1 VKLRHLLVLLSA
13 GLIGPGAL
21 AQLAPTV
28 QPPPGALAPV
38 EELAEEAQR
47 QLFQS
52 ADQGPAGLG
61 GITGGSRG
69 GRKSAT
75 IATPKIDDP
84 ALWHKDSQHQL
95 AVMDVA
101 FGGATQ
107 TVIFELYPKDAPLT
121 VANFIDNVESGS
133 YKGLAFHRAVEGF
146 LVQTGDPLTADEGAR
161 ERWGTGGEAKTIPA
175 EIKRPHRKGAVAM
188 GRRSDAVNPSR
199 RSNGYQFY
207 FAVGNFTSLDG
218 RYTVFGQVVSG
229 MDVIERISKLPV
241 DSNDCP
247 IARVEIK
254 SIKIIDH
261 KGPLAPAP
269 EDGNGR
275 RASTK
280 PYAAKGFFERMLE
293 RVW

>member
-1 VKLRHLLVLLSA
+1 VKFRQFLVYLGVCL
-13 GLIGPGAL
+13 PGFGAF
-21 AQLAPTV
+21 AQLAPTA

-47 QLFQS
+47 QLFNA
-52 ADQGPAGLG
+52 ADQPPASGTAG
-61 GITGGSRG
+61 RG

-75 IATPKIDDP
+75 ITTQKLEDP
-84 ALWHKDSQHQL
+84 TLWSKDSVRKL

-101 FGGATQ
+101 FGGTTQ
-107 TVIFELYPKDAPLT
+107 TVIFELYPKDAPRT
-121 VANFIDNVESGS
+121 VANFISNVESGS

-161 ERWGTGGEAKTIPA
+161 ERWGTGGENKTLPP
-175 EIKRPHRKGAVAM
+175 EIRRPHRKGSVAM
-188 GRRSDAVNPSR
+188 GRRGDAVNPQR

-207 FAVGNFTSLDG
+207 FAVGNFGSLDG

-254 SIKIIDH
+254 SIKVIDH
-261 KGPLAPAP
+261 KGPLAPQP
-269 EDGNGR
+269 EATENGR

-280 PYAAKGFFERMLE
+280 PYAAKGFFERLLE